1 MMGINNPVPTA
12 CVKRPTNNI
21 VKFGAMALIVVP
33 IVKKVIT
40 PINNCFVV
48 NHCTNNADIGI
59 TIPITSM
66 KPVAIHCTVG
76 NVILNCCI
84 NVVTAIYSN
93 VSFNTAKKAPMISE
107 TMIGS
112 VSTLGSSSNYSY

>member
-40 PINNCFVV
+40 PINNCLVV
-48 NHCTNNADIGI
+48 KHCTNNEDIGI

-66 KPVAIHCTVG
+66 KPVAIHCKVG
-76 NVILNCCI
+76 YVILNILLSVI
-84 NVVTAIYSN
+84 NVLI
-93 VSFNTAKKAPMISE
+93 I
-107 TMIGS
+107 
-112 VSTLGSSSNYSY
+112 NYLFLSHILK